1 MSAKSLI
8 IIYIEKWRN
17 LSSMF
22 TSVTSISDSSLL
34 KESRDSLNDKMIIF

>member
-22 TSVTSISDSSLL
+22 TSVTSISDSSLF